1 MYLQEG
7 GLREKNPS
15 HIFNQLFMHPCPP
28 CSSVNPPVAATV
40 VSVEPPAAGNVVAVA
55 SSVPPAVIGP
65 TVVSVEPPAGVA
77 GVEAPPTVA
86 TGAAPGA
93 TAAASVAPP
102 AGAGIGRAKD
112 LFFLF
117 FPPFLFFVSFFSFC
131 FLRGCTLDRV

>member
-1 MYLQEG
+1 
-7 GLREKNPS
+7 
-15 HIFNQLFMHPCPP
+15 MHPCPP
-28 CSSVNPPVAATV
+28 CSSVNPVNPPVAATV

-55 SSVPPAVIGP
+55 PAVVGA
-65 TVVSVEPPAGVA
+65 TAAV
-77 GVEAPPTVA
+77 APPTDA
-86 TGAAPGA
+86 TVMELSSIASVISAAMAPPD
-93 TAAASVAPP
+93 AASVAPS

>member
-1 MYLQEG
+1 
-7 GLREKNPS
+7 
-15 HIFNQLFMHPCPP
+15 MHPCPP
-28 CSSVNPPVAATV
+28 CSSVNPVNPPVAATV
-40 VSVEPPAAGNVVAVA
+40 VSVESATGNVVAVA
-55 SSVPPAVIGP
+55 WSVESPNGVVYVSVEPPA

-77 GVEAPPTVA
+77 AVEAPPTAA

-93 TAAASVAPP
+93 TAAAAVAPP

-117 FPPFLFFVSFFSFC
+117 FPPFLFLVSFFSFC

>member
-1 MYLQEG
+1 
-7 GLREKNPS
+7 
-15 HIFNQLFMHPCPP
+15 MHPCPP

-40 VSVEPPAAGNVVAVA
+40 VSVKVSGKVEAVAPAVVGATAAVAPPAAAAVMELSSIA
-55 SSVPPAVIGP
+55 SVI
-65 TVVSVEPPAGVA
+65 SAA
-77 GVEAPPTVA
+77 MAPP
-86 TGAAPGA
+86 
-93 TAAASVAPP
+93 AAASVATS